1 MLIDGRTYV
10 RQIADVFLQFNT
22 TTQEH
27 HERVYTM
34 GFFQK
39 EPVIM
44 VADGDGVEIYAE
56 FFCPVESLYRMVKEK
71 LPMMNIGTPTVTK
84 FQNRVIIHI
93 QKV

>member
-1 MLIDGRTYV
+1 
-10 RQIADVFLQFNT
+10 
-22 TTQEH
+22 
-27 HERVYTM
+27 
-34 GFFQK
+34 
-39 EPVIM
+39 
-44 VADGDGVEIYAE
+44 VADIDGVEIYAE